1 MTGRSCT
8 SRLNQRAID
17 RNAGALSPVCMFYV
31 EEDRSTSSVPA
42 SAARTDASETEP
54 DFCSTYFDV
63 VFTAFPGVV
72 RATPEAFPFRDVTPF
87 GP

>member
-31 EEDRSTSSVPA
+31 EEDRSTSSVPT
-42 SAARTDASETEP
+42 SAARTDVSETEP
-54 DFCSTYFDV
+54 DFYPTYFDV
-63 VFTAFPGVV
+63 LFLLFLVSSEPCLKHSLF
-72 RATPEAFPFRDVTPF
+72 EM
-87 GP
+87 